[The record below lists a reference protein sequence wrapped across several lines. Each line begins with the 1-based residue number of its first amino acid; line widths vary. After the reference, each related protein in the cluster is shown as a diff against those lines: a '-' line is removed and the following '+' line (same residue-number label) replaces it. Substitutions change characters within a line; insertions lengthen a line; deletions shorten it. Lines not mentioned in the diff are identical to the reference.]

1 MSSPGGAPR
10 QQQFSWSGNDWC
22 RMVSERLLPQLL
34 AVILGL
40 RPPGGQLFVLHR
52 KYTIMSAVEETVS
65 LDDGKGVPQL
75 STGTN
80 NSKFG
85 NEEQVQGY

>member
-1 MSSPGGAPR
+1 
-10 QQQFSWSGNDWC
+10 
-22 RMVSERLLPQLL
+22 
-34 AVILGL
+34 
-40 RPPGGQLFVLHR
+40 
-52 KYTIMSAVEETVS
+52 MSAVEETVS